1 MHDWRHSL
9 RKLPFN
15 HLSSKTN
22 THLGRLEQVFQAGA
36 QVLADHAVGLVRE
49 HHVHGPVHGH
59 REPRR
64 RAAVHAR
71 QVRLQPLQDIC
82 VDRLRF

>member
-1 MHDWRHSL
+1 MYVQAAFNR
-9 RKLPFN
+9 LP
-15 HLSSKTN
+15 SKTSAY
-22 THLGRLEQVFQAGA
+22 LGRLKQVLQAVA

-59 REPRR
+59 RQPRR

-71 QVRLQPLQDIC
+71 QVCLQPLQG
-82 VDRLRF
+82 VKFYVKL